1 MQVSGS
7 EYTIDLS
14 SVTGIDG
21 NYELKLNAS
30 GSDIEDSAGGDMM
43 IDAMDQFMV
52 DLVGPTVESVVVNDG
67 SAQRSVVTSITV
79 TFSEDVGV
87 VDASHF
93 ELTNTTTN
101 TQVVP
106 GVAYEVIN
114 GRTVATLTFSGS
126 DFIGGSLADGRYTLT
141 TLSTITDA
149 AGNQLDG
156 DRDGSGGDNATDEFF
171 RFFGDFDG
179 DGDVDRRDFSA
190 FRQTFNLNSSSSSYN
205 AAFDFDGDGDVD
217 RRDFSAFRVNF
228 GRRL

>member
-1 MQVSGS
+1 MLSG
-7 EYTIDLS
+7 
-14 SVTGIDG
+14 
-21 NYELKLNAS
+21 
-30 GSDIEDSAGGDMM
+30 
-43 IDAMDQFMV
+43 
-52 DLVGPTVESVVVNDG
+52 
-67 SAQRSVVTSITV
+67 VVTSITV

-126 DFIGGSLADGRYTLT
+126 EFIGGSLADGNYTLT

-156 DRDGSGGDNATDEFF
+156 DGDGSGGDNATDEFF

-217 RRDFSAFRVNF
+217 RRDFGAFRVNF